1 MKGMITTIQRFSL
14 HDGPGIRSTVFFK
27 GCGMRCPWCH
37 NPETLSMKQDILFY
51 ETKCVG
57 CGACTFVSEA
67 CKVENGK
74 MHPDRQNPAFTEAI
88 TDVCFS
94 GALELCGK
102 EVSVEDVMHEVLQD
116 VDYYNESGGGITLS
130 GGEVL
135 LQADFAVEVL
145 KALREAGIQTA
156 IESCMNASP
165 ETVKKLLPLID
176 LLMCDLKIADDEK
189 HKAWVGSGNEQIKE
203 NIKLADELGVPII
216 LRTPV
221 IPGVNADEDSIREI
235 AAFAAGLKN
244 LSYYELLNFN
254 PLGASKYDAL
264 ELENRFRDARPL
276 PEEELSKL
284 EAAAKEFLDNVKVG

>member
-1 MKGMITTIQRFSL
+1 MKGLITTIQRFSL

-74 MHPDRQNPAFTEAI
+74 MHPERQNPAFTEAI

-116 VDYYNESGGGITLS
+116 VDYYKESGGGVTLS

-135 LQADFAVEVL
+135 LQADFAVELL

-156 IESCMNASP
+156 IESCMNASM

-189 HKAWVGSGNEQIKE
+189 HKEWVGSGNTQIKE
-203 NIKLADELGVPII
+203 NIRLADESGVPII

-221 IPGVNADEDSIREI
+221 IPGVNADVDSIREI
-235 AAFAAGLKN
+235 AMFASGLKN

-264 ELENRFRDARPL
+264 ELDNRFRDARPL

-284 EAAAKEFLDNVKVG
+284 EAAAKEVLDNVKVG